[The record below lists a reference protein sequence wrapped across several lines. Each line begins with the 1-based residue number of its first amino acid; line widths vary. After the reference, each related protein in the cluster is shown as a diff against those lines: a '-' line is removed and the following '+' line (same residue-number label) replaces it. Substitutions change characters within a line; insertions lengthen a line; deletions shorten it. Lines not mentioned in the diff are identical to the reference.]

1 MRTPSSAPAL
11 VAVVLSAVL
20 ASACAGEEAVPDL
33 VYTVNVVSAV
43 DSDGTLSSGS
53 TCIGEG
59 ETVVAYDE
67 EFTYELYFEGSN
79 VEVRVDGESFA
90 AGVREGCDLV
100 YESAVWLEERGSGDL
115 RWKLNGEAIYEGAAG
130 GCDLADGSDWSG
142 TEIIEVVESADDDV
156 PEGCTYEMVT
166 EGTLQAG

>member
-1 MRTPSSAPAL
+1 MLFGAAFSAM
-11 VAVVLSAVL
+11 L
-20 ASACAGEEAVPDL
+20 ASACSGEEAVPDL
-33 VYTVNVVSAV
+33 VYTVNVTSAV
-43 DSDGTLSSGS
+43 DSDGQLSSGT

-59 ETVVAYDE
+59 ETVAALDE
-67 EFTYELYFEGSN
+67 DYTYELFFEGAN

-100 YESAVWLEERGSGDL
+100 YESAVWLEERSSGDL
-115 RWKLNGEAIYEGAAG
+115 RWRLNGEAIYEGAAG

-142 TEIIEVVESADDDV
+142 SEVIEIVESEDEDV
-156 PEGCTYEMVT
+156 AEGCTYEMVT

>member
-43 DSDGTLSSGS
+43 EGDQLVT
-53 TCIGEG
+53 TCVSEG
-59 ETVVAYDE
+59 AVLDE
-67 EFTYELYFEGSN
+67 SFTYELYFEGSN